1 MFKFDAVL
9 KYLSMLGALIGAG
22 INIAASTIGSAI
34 ANKRRREAEEAY
46 RKGVEAEI
54 AEIDKEIGANYLDGA
69 TARNTIRRV
78 TDANTEALRQL
89 NTDAIRGGAT
99 DEAKVAMASKLNKGT
114 ADVVG
119 ELSAMGEQ
127 RRDALK
133 EQKRGLRRGLLQ
145 HQYDI
150 NSDTSGMD
158 TIVQSIGSA
167 ASTLGSAWD
176 GRQTLQD
183 QMEDFAKDMAIT
195 QPSPTTSGQKIYGAD
210 DKEAIEYLKQNIK
223 IG

>member
-1 MFKFDAVL
+1 
-9 KYLSMLGALIGAG
+9 MLGALIGAG

-133 EQKRGLRRGLLQ
+133 AQKRGLRRGLLQ
-145 HQYDI
+145 HQYDV
-150 NSDTSGMD
+150 NADTSGMSN
-158 TIVQSIGSA
+158 IVDAIGQASA
-167 ASTLGSAWD
+167 ALGGSIVSKAKP
-176 GRQTLQD
+176 TTISPEVSEIL
-183 QMEDFAKDMAIT
+183 EDMPTFEEMRKKT
-195 QPSPTTSGQKIYGAD
+195 QPTTSNGGQVIYGGF
-210 DKEAIEYLKQNIK
+210 K
-223 IG
+223 GV